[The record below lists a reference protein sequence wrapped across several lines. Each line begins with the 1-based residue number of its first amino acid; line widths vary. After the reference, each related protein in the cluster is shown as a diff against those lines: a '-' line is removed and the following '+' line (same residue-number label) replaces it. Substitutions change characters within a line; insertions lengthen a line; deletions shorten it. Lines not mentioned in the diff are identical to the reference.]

1 MFNYLKKIRQNLN
14 PKPPAQPAAAVEAR
28 WTPLQ
33 KGIGKIIVRQNPA
46 FIDAEGKLL
55 VDFYLYQRGTRHELT
70 SLGKIGQPFPPNG
83 IELTL
88 TAPDERLRE
97 IEVVLLQGNEE
108 LTPLKDWL
116 GVYCLYPTPSKV
128 KDALTVKLIFRIEE
142 VEGVRSLTLS
152 AADQDSPK
160 PVTLTWAYPGEYCW
174 EILDSDYDF
183 LKQVYGFATFLRSGA
198 IIGYQESSHWL
209 LPGGIIP
216 APVKQ
221 EQKLSTSADIFGQ
234 MRRHLEAQTGLV
246 LTQLSDPY
254 ALTITELAGGLRHIN
269 AFFIAGAIGAL
280 TKGLFL
286 DPAHLP
292 EFSAYVDA
300 RNVQAALEQYLSN
313 ENLEDISKLP
323 ANVDPV
329 SRRPA
334 GGLEGVFITAA
345 PTMLNQA
352 GVPCYQLLRFY
363 PDGLVLQAGV
373 CDAEVEAAQAPIQ
386 KWFQRDTTVEVGR
399 GVYYTLEQQVWFTT
413 STYFTQLA
421 NEITLDFA
429 GVIQDADHLNISVRD
444 RRSEVVTADVK
455 YRRFVTGQPVVEETR
470 I

>member
-1 MFNYLKKIRQNLN
+1 MFNYLKRNLN
-14 PKPPAQPAAAVEAR
+14 PKPPAQPAAAVDPR
-28 WTPLQ
+28 WTLLQ
-33 KGIGKIIVRQNPA
+33 KGIGKIVVCFDPT
-46 FIDAEGKLL
+46 FIDAEGNFL

-70 SLGKIGQPFPPNG
+70 SLVKLGQPLPPNG

-88 TAPDERLRE
+88 NAPDERPRE

-108 LTPLKDWL
+108 LSPLKDWL
-116 GVYCLYPTPSKV
+116 GVYCMYPVPSKV
-128 KDALTVKLIFRIEE
+128 KDALTVKLILRIEE
-142 VEGVRSLTLS
+142 MDGVRSLTLS
-152 AADQDSPK
+152 AVDQDRSK
-160 PVTLTWAYPGEYCW
+160 PVTLTWAYPKEYCW

-183 LKQVYGFATFLRSGA
+183 LKQVYGFVAFLRSGA
-198 IIGYQESSHWL
+198 IIGYQESGHWL

-216 APVKQ
+216 APVKR
-221 EQKLSTSADIFGQ
+221 EQKLGASADIFGQ

-254 ALTITELAGGLRHIN
+254 AMTITELAGGLRHIN

-300 RNVQAALEQYLSN
+300 RSVQSALEQYLAN
-313 ENLEDISKLP
+313 ENLEELSKLP

-352 GVPCYQLLRFY
+352 GVPCYQMLHFY

-373 CDAEVEAAQAPIQ
+373 CDADVEASQTLIH
-386 KWFQRDTTVEVGR
+386 KWFHRDTTVEVGK

-429 GVIQDADHLNISVRD
+429 GVILDADHFNISVRD

-455 YRRFVTGQPVVEETR
+455 YRRFVTAQPVVEETR